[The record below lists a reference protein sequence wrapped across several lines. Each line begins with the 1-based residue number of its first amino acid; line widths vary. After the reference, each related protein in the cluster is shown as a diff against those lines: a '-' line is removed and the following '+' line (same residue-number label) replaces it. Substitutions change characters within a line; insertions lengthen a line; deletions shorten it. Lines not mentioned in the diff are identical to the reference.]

1 MQVDV
6 TSTQTA
12 VRADPVLQAQPTT
25 PPRVLTRD
33 GIFTDDHWPV
43 VSSLECADTEVADTE
58 AVLLPLQVYLSQPQ
72 AAAHGVWLAPTDDPA
87 ALVPHLAGVP
97 LVAVQ
102 FPKLADGRGYSIAH
116 LLRARGYAG
125 DLRAIGEVLIDQL
138 FMLKRV
144 GFSSFALR
152 ADQSED
158 DARAALH
165 RYSAAYQGAFDQ
177 PLPAFRRG
185 RSVEVR

>member
-1 MQVDV
+1 MQADV

-12 VRADPVLQAQPTT
+12 VQADPVLQAQPTT
-25 PPRVLTRD
+25 PSRVLTRD

-43 VSSLECADTEVADTE
+43 ASSLECADKEVADTE
-58 AVLLPLQVYLSQPQ
+58 AVLLPLQVYVSQPQ

-116 LLRARGYAG
+116 LLRRHGYAG

-152 ADQSED
+152 ADQSEG

-165 RYSAAYQGAFDQ
+165 RYSATYQGAFDQ

>member
-1 MQVDV
+1 MQAAV

-12 VRADPVLQAQPTT
+12 VQADPVLQAPPTT

-43 VSSLECADTEVADTE
+43 VSSLECADTE
-58 AVLLPLQVYLSQPQ
+58 AVLLPLHVYLSQPQ

-97 LVAVQ
+97 LVAVR
-102 FPKLADGRGYSIAH
+102 FPKVADGRGYSIAH
-116 LLRARGYAG
+116 LLRARGFAG

-158 DARAALH
+158 DARAALY